1 MIKCCTWVKSPQD
14 NTKVPAGIFMKFK
27 NGNSISI
34 QWGFANYCSNR
45 VETQEETLTAEI
57 MIKDSKGH
65 SHTFEDEHGLKEQV
79 KGWCSADEIA
89 KWIYF
94 AANSQIN
101 AKSTLSPDGSNVPY
115 VKEMGDIIDQAN
127 AKPAR

>member
-1 MIKCCTWVKSPQD
+1 MIKCCTHTKSIGD

-27 NGNSISI
+27 NGNEISI

-57 MIKDSKGH
+57 MITDSNGH
-65 SHTFEDEHGLKEQV
+65 KHHFGDDFV
-79 KGWCSADEIA
+79 KGWCSADEVA
-89 KWIYF
+89 EWIF
-94 AANSQIN
+94 FSANNQIN
-101 AKSTLSPDGSNVPY
+101 AKSTLAPDGKNVPY
-115 VKEMGDIIDQAN
+115 VKEMGNIIDQAN